1 MTTHT
6 IKCHRFFG
14 AVIAATLAAAVPG
27 AAFAQSSATTAKPA
41 RPVAAATQES
51 PSQLVFVNTKRVLS
65 TLETR
70 RAEFN
75 KNRAALQQFITA
87 EFSAGFDRDY
97 AARQVLGRHGR
108 GASDAD
114 VKLFADALAD
124 NLMRRYGSS
133 LLDFNTELRVK
144 MKSET
149 RLPRGLGVKVSSDL
163 QRSGGD
169 SIPVDY
175 LMRQSGGAWKI
186 FDVIVEGVSYVQ
198 TFRQQFDGPLQTKS
212 IAQVAAELRAG
223 NLKPRAGNGK

>member
-1 MTTHT
+1 MTTRNINRHGVL
-6 IKCHRFFG
+6 G
-14 AVIAATLAAAVPG
+14 AVIAAILAAAPG
-27 AAFAQSSATTAKPA
+27 VAFAQSAATATKS
-41 RPVAAATQES
+41 AAAAKQDS
-51 PSQLVFVNTKRVLS
+51 PSRLVFDNTKRVLS
-65 TLETR
+65 TLESR

-75 KNRAALQQFITA
+75 RNRGALQQFISA
-87 EFSAGFDRDY
+87 EFSTVFDRDY

-108 GASDAD
+108 GASDAE

-133 LLDFNTELRVK
+133 LLDFNTQLRVK

-149 RLPRGLGVKVSSDL
+149 QLPRGLGVKVSSEL

-212 IAQVAAELRAG
+212 ITQVSADLRG
-223 NLKPRAGNGK
+223 GSLKPRAGNGK